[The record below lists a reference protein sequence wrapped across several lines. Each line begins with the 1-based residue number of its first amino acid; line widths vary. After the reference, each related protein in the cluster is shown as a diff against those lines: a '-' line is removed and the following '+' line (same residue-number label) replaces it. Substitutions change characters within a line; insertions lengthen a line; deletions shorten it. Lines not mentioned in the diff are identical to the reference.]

1 MRLHVDFNTEREAEG
16 LLEPAVP
23 AGHTNRPAADTRAQ
37 LTRPEA
43 VLLAGAYPCPHTTP
57 SF

>member
-1 MRLHVDFNTEREAEG
+1 MDFNTEREAEG

-23 AGHTNRPAADTRAQ
+23 AGHTDRPAADTRAQ

-43 VLLAGAYPCPHTTP
+43 VLLTGAYPCPHTTP
-57 SF
+57 QLLV